1 MKYRELVESQ
11 DEISSVFVWN
21 LLQLNN
27 SDYEHVLN
35 DIMDKADEDIPE
47 HILLKLKG
55 ELWE

>member
-11 DEISSVFVWN
+11 DEISSGFVWN
-21 LLQLNN
+21 LVKLSN

-55 ELWE
+55 EL

>member
-1 MKYRELVESQ
+1 MKYRELVEAQ
-11 DEISSVFVWN
+11 DDVSSGFVWN
-21 LLQLNN
+21 LVKLSN

>member
-11 DEISSVFVWN
+11 DEISSGFVWN

-55 ELWE
+55 EL